1 MVFHRIITKKTTK
14 KMKSKNSFLSL
25 LAMLFFQFSL
35 SAQTTII
42 DKLSYNDFLNIVKEN
57 HPIAKQASLLLKNAE
72 ANKLSAKGN
81 FDPKIYYDFQ
91 NKYFN
96 SKNYYQLSNG
106 GFHIPTWYGVDFKLG
121 KENNF
126 GQNINPQ
133 NSTPNNGLLYTQI
146 SVPVFQ
152 GLLIDE
158 RRAALK
164 KAALFE
170 TMSSFEKTNAINE
183 LISYAGKSYWDW
195 QLSYVNLQVIQ
206 NAIKIAQ
213 QRFEAVKRTTE
224 LGDRPI
230 VDTIESFIQ
239 LQERVMSLQEAQLDY
254 NNKSLS
260 LSNFLWLTDNT
271 PIELT
276 DKIIPAIYPTSLEND
291 NTKYLSENNLD
302 SIIELHPEMKLYQ
315 LKLKQF
321 EIDKQL
327 KADKLKP
334 VFNLNYNP
342 LAELAKSNWL
352 SVNNYKWGFTVGFPL
367 FLRKERGELKMAK
380 IKIDNTIS
388 QNANKRNS
396 IKNLI
401 KSKQNEVITLKK
413 QYDLYF
419 KTVNNYEQL
428 WLAEKKL
435 FDAGESSLFMIN
447 SREMSYINA

>member
-1 MVFHRIITKKTTK
+1 
-14 KMKSKNSFLSL
+14 MKSKNSFLSL

-428 WLAEKKL
+428 WLAEKNFLMQEKAL
-435 FDAGESSLFMIN
+435 CL
-447 SREMSYINA
+447 